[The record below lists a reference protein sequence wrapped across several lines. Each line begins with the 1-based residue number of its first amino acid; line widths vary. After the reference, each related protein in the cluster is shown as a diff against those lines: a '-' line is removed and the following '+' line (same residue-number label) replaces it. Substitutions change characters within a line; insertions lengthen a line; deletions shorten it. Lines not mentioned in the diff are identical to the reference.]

1 MRSPTRTRL
10 AATFFGVAIAVVL
23 LVALRVAPA
32 ATISTRLDGTLG
44 TWHFQYIDRAP
55 EPDGARI
62 IYDVDYPRGTDVAV
76 RAAAAAM
83 NAGAAQL
90 ALGNAPFGATLV
102 FARPLSTA
110 EFGRFVAA
118 TGIAP
123 RGSVVRA
130 VQPDGVRVT
139 MGVPPVWRRDA
150 QGIMLIG
157 QTAPGQVPFDQAG
170 LDDMQRNHPQDRVL
184 GIVSTDVT
192 LDAATYAKV
201 QGSPQVFAV
210 DVLQEVV
217 LRAIQQRHPGVPAAK
232 ISVRQSQLYWSMED
246 TGLTV
251 FK

>member
-1 MRSPTRTRL
+1 MKHPVRTRL
-10 AATFFGVAIAVVL
+10 AATFLGVAIAVAL
-23 LVALRVAPA
+23 LVALRAAPA
-32 ATISTRLDGTLG
+32 AANAPQVDGTLG
-44 TWHFQYIDRAP
+44 TWHFRYTDSNP
-55 EPDGARI
+55 ESDGTRI
-62 IYDVDYPRGTDVAV
+62 IYDVDYPRGTGAEV

-90 ALGNAPFGATLV
+90 ALGNVPFGATLV
-102 FARPLSTA
+102 FARPLSTE
-110 EFGRFVAA
+110 EFGQFVAA

-139 MGVPPVWRRDA
+139 LGVPPVWSKDA
-150 QGIMLIG
+150 QGIMLVG
-157 QTAPGQVPFDQAG
+157 QVAPGQVPFEQAS
-170 LDDMQRNHPQDRVL
+170 LDGMQKNHPQDRVL

-201 QGSPQVFAV
+201 QGAPQVFAV

-217 LRAIQQRHPGVPAAK
+217 RKAIQGRHPDTPAAK

-246 TGLTV
+246 TGLAA

>member
-1 MRSPTRTRL
+1 MRSPARTRI
-10 AATFFGVAIAVVL
+10 AATFFGVVIAFAL
-23 LVALRVAPA
+23 LAAPRVAPA

-44 TWHFQYIDRAP
+44 TWHFQYIDRPP

-62 IYDVDYPRGTDVAV
+62 IYDVDYPHGTSTAV

-90 ALGNAPFGATLV
+90 ALGTAPFGATIV
-102 FARPLSTA
+102 FARPLSA
-110 EFGRFVAA
+110 EEFGQFVAA

-139 MGVPPVWRRDA
+139 MGVPPVWSRDA
-150 QGIMLIG
+150 QGLMLVG
-157 QTAPGQVPFDQAG
+157 QVAPGQVPFDQAG
-170 LDDMQRNHPQDRVL
+170 LDNMQRNHPQNRVL

-192 LDAATYAKV
+192 LDAATYARV
-201 QGSPQVFAV
+201 QGAPQVFAV

-217 LRAIQQRHPGVPAAK
+217 LRAIQGRHSDTPAAK

-246 TGLTV
+246 TGLAA